1 MIKFFL
7 TATAIMLLSSPV
19 MAEEPVIETT
29 NETVATQTEQTDY
42 EKRLELAREM
52 HEIWPI
58 RPKIEAVLE
67 NVAQQVAPQNRLKL
81 KAALRKAIK
90 FPALE
95 QASID
100 SMADIFTTEELKAM
114 VDFYGSKEGRSVSF
128 KTEDYEKSL
137 RPILTEMMDKA
148 LIDVKLGAE

>member
-1 MIKFFL
+1 MIKFYL
-7 TATAIMLLSSPV
+7 TAAAIMLLSLPV
-19 MAEEPVIETT
+19 IAEEPATETA
-29 NETVATQTEQTDY
+29 NETVETQTEQTDY

-100 SMADIFTTEELKAM
+100 SMVNIFTTEELKAM

-148 LIDVKLGAE
+148 LLDVKLGAE

>member
-19 MAEEPVIETT
+19 MAEKVTTETT
-29 NETVATQTEQTDY
+29 NKTVEVQTEQTNY

-67 NVAQQVAPQNRLKL
+67 NVAQQVAPQDRLKL

-100 SMADIFTTEELKAM
+100 SMANIFNTEELKAM

-148 LIDVKLGAE
+148 LIDVKLGSQ

>member
-1 MIKFFL
+1 
-7 TATAIMLLSSPV
+7 MLLSSPV
-19 MAEEPVIETT
+19 MAEKPVIVTT
-29 NETVATQTEQTDY
+29 NETLASQTEQTDY

-95 QASID
+95 QTSIN
-100 SMADIFTTEELKAM
+100 SMTNIFTTEELKAM

-148 LIDVKLGAE
+148 LIDIKLGAQ